1 MQTISWAAIALIIIG
16 AIFLLK
22 NLGLLAGINWDVIW
36 PIVIIIVGV
45 IWLFKKK
52 M

>member
-1 MQTISWAAIALIIIG
+1 MLGIALIILG

-22 NLGLLAGINWDVIW
+22 NLGFLAMVNWDIIW
-36 PIVIIIVGV
+36 PIVV
-45 IWLFKKK
+45 IAIGIAILSKKRTL

>member
-1 MQTISWAAIALIIIG
+1 MLGIALIILG

-22 NLGLLAGINWDVIW
+22 NLGILAGIQWDIIW
-36 PIVIIIVGV
+36 PIVIIAIGIAMVS
-45 IWLFKKK
+45 KKRI